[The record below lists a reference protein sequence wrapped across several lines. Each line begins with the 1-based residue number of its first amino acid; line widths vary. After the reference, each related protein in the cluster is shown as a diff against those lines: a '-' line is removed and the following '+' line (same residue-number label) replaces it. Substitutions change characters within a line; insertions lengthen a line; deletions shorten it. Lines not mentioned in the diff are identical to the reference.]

1 MSTPPAPQ
9 PSETETS
16 SSLTVRQQAKLLLEI
31 LPKVPLIV
39 QTALLHILHL
49 SESAKHLD
57 LRGELIVAVLR
68 SFLQTNKPR
77 TISSTQRLV
86 NRDPGV
92 KGRIWVANY
101 AAPVPPE
108 TGVRDALTAAIEA
121 LQHHSTASSAKAP
134 LRLPKIVAVEAE
146 WTGYR
151 AAAAKD
157 ATLPVMSE
165 RERYD
170 EMQKEVQ
177 TPLTVLY
184 FHGGA
189 YYVGDPCAY
198 RAVTKKLAKLTGG
211 RCYSVRYRLA
221 PQDPFPAAL
230 LDALTSYLTLLYP
243 PPDAYHEAVEAQNIV
258 FSGDSAGGNLSLALL
273 QTLLEPRRQKRTIAW
288 FGEEREVPL
297 PAGVAACSPWMD
309 LTQSSPSWEANGAFD
324 YLPTPRRH
332 RAISIP
338 PCEAWP
344 ASPPRTS
351 MYADDALLA
360 HPLATL
366 LMARDWTGAPP
377 VYVCTGWELLADEDK
392 YIAKHLRSQGVP
404 VVFEE
409 YEGMPHCF
417 VLLMPGM
424 PNAQRCF
431 EGWTGF
437 MKAVVGTF
445 GGIESRAVS
454 VKAKTLEETEL
465 SFESLSEVTEEAM
478 RSRVLKSI
486 ADNVPAPPEASAKLI
501 ASSVRAFFDRK
512 EPYRIFHGST
522 NSTRPFRRDRF
533 VDISALNNVLEV
545 NEARRIAL
553 VEPNV
558 PMDRLVENTLR
569 HGLIPPVVM
578 EFPGI
583 TAGGGYAGTAG
594 ESSSFKHG
602 FFDDTINEVE
612 MVLANGDV
620 VKASP
625 TERADLFRG
634 AAGAVGTLG
643 ITTLIELQLIEAK
656 KYVKTTYHRTRTV
669 AEAVELTFSGAWD
682 PWYYLHVEERTK
694 AAGTTD
700 VSAPAVDFIPLA
712 EYLFRYDRGGF
723 WVGAAAFDYFRPV
736 PFNRFFRWFLDD
748 FLHTR
753 MLYRALHGS
762 GESARFMVQD
772 LALPYEN
779 AEKFID
785 YTTEH
790 TGIWPLW
797 LCPLQ
802 QTPAPTFHPHT
813 DRPAPAAASAAPAA
827 PGAASPRPKGRPMLN
842 IGLWG
847 FGAKEPAAFVAQN
860 RALEDKLHALGGMKW
875 LYAHLYQ
882 SRDDFWR
889 TYDAAWYDALR
900 AKYGADTLPTVY
912 DKVKVDVNARA
923 EELKQ
928 WRQRLKATWPL
939 AGLWGIW
946 KSIQSKDYKLHRNA
960 EWKFNKERDA

>member
-9 PSETETS
+9 PPSETETS
-16 SSLTVRQQAKLLLEI
+16 STLTVRQQAKLLLAI

-49 SESAKHLD
+49 SASAKHLD
-57 LRGELIVAVLR
+57 LHGELIVAVLR

-77 TISSTQRLV
+77 TVSSTQRLV

-121 LQHHSTASSAKAP
+121 LQDHSTASSAKAP
-134 LRLPKIVAVEAE
+134 LRLPRIVAVEAE

-151 AAAAKD
+151 AAAAQD
-157 ATLPVMSE
+157 ATLPAMSE

-221 PQDPFPAAL
+221 PQNPFPAAV
-230 LDALTSYLTLLYP
+230 LDALASYLALLYP

-273 QTLLEPRRQKRTIAW
+273 QTLLELQRQRRTIAW

-309 LTQSSPSWEANGAFD
+309 ITQSSPSWEANGAFD
-324 YLPTPRRH
+324 YLPTPTRH

-417 VLLMPGM
+417 VLLMPGT

-431 EGWTGF
+431 EGWAGF

-454 VKAKTLEETEL
+454 IKAKTLEETEL

-486 ADNVPAPPEASAKLI
+486 ADNVPAPPEASAKL
-501 ASSVRAFFDRK
+501 
-512 EPYRIFHGST
+512 
-522 NSTRPFRRDRF
+522 
-533 VDISALNNVLEV
+533 
-545 NEARRIAL
+545 
-553 VEPNV
+553 
-558 PMDRLVENTLR
+558 
-569 HGLIPPVVM
+569 
-578 EFPGI
+578 
-583 TAGGGYAGTAG
+583 
-594 ESSSFKHG
+594 
-602 FFDDTINEVE
+602 
-612 MVLANGDV
+612 
-620 VKASP
+620 
-625 TERADLFRG
+625 
-634 AAGAVGTLG
+634 
-643 ITTLIELQLIEAK
+643 
-656 KYVKTTYHRTRTV
+656 
-669 AEAVELTFSGAWD
+669 
-682 PWYYLHVEERTK
+682 
-694 AAGTTD
+694 
-700 VSAPAVDFIPLA
+700 
-712 EYLFRYDRGGF
+712 
-723 WVGAAAFDYFRPV
+723 
-736 PFNRFFRWFLDD
+736 
-748 FLHTR
+748 
-753 MLYRALHGS
+753 
-762 GESARFMVQD
+762 
-772 LALPYEN
+772 
-779 AEKFID
+779 
-785 YTTEH
+785 
-790 TGIWPLW
+790 
-797 LCPLQ
+797 
-802 QTPAPTFHPHT
+802 
-813 DRPAPAAASAAPAA
+813 
-827 PGAASPRPKGRPMLN
+827 
-842 IGLWG
+842 
-847 FGAKEPAAFVAQN
+847 
-860 RALEDKLHALGGMKW
+860 
-875 LYAHLYQ
+875 
-882 SRDDFWR
+882 
-889 TYDAAWYDALR
+889 
-900 AKYGADTLPTVY
+900 
-912 DKVKVDVNARA
+912 
-923 EELKQ
+923 
-928 WRQRLKATWPL
+928 
-939 AGLWGIW
+939 
-946 KSIQSKDYKLHRNA
+946 
-960 EWKFNKERDA
+960 

>member
-1 MSTPPAPQ
+1 M
-9 PSETETS
+9 
-16 SSLTVRQQAKLLLEI
+16 
-31 LPKVPLIV
+31 
-39 QTALLHILHL
+39 
-49 SESAKHLD
+49 
-57 LRGELIVAVLR
+57 
-68 SFLQTNKPR
+68 
-77 TISSTQRLV
+77 
-86 NRDPGV
+86 
-92 KGRIWVANY
+92 
-101 AAPVPPE
+101 
-108 TGVRDALTAAIEA
+108 
-121 LQHHSTASSAKAP
+121 
-134 LRLPKIVAVEAE
+134 
-146 WTGYR
+146 
-151 AAAAKD
+151 
-157 ATLPVMSE
+157 E
-165 RERYD
+165 RHK
-170 EMQKEVQ
+170 Q
-177 TPLTVLY
+177 
-184 FHGGA
+184 
-189 YYVGDPCAY
+189 
-198 RAVTKKLAKLTGG
+198 AVT
-211 RCYSVRYRLA
+211 R
-221 PQDPFPAAL
+221 
-230 LDALTSYLTLLYP
+230 
-243 PPDAYHEAVEAQNIV
+243 
-258 FSGDSAGGNLSLALL
+258 
-273 QTLLEPRRQKRTIAW
+273 
-288 FGEEREVPL
+288 
-297 PAGVAACSPWMD
+297 
-309 LTQSSPSWEANGAFD
+309 
-324 YLPTPRRH
+324 
-332 RAISIP
+332 
-338 PCEAWP
+338 
-344 ASPPRTS
+344 
-351 MYADDALLA
+351 
-360 HPLATL
+360 
-366 LMARDWTGAPP
+366 
-377 VYVCTGWELLADEDK
+377 
-392 YIAKHLRSQGVP
+392 
-404 VVFEE
+404 
-409 YEGMPHCF
+409 
-417 VLLMPGM
+417 
-424 PNAQRCF
+424 
-431 EGWTGF
+431 
-437 MKAVVGTF
+437 
-445 GGIESRAVS
+445 
-454 VKAKTLEETEL
+454 
-465 SFESLSEVTEEAM
+465 
-478 RSRVLKSI
+478 
-486 ADNVPAPPEASAKLI
+486 I

-545 NEARRIAL
+545 NKARRIAL

-578 EFPGI
+578 ESPGI

-669 AEAVELTFSGAWD
+669 AEAVELVKAETLNPENDYVDGVVFSKSHGVVVTGTLTDDKPAETKPQTFSGAWD

-700 VSAPAVDFIPLA
+700 VSVPAVDFIPLA

-813 DRPAPAAASAAPAA
+813 DRPAPAAASASTSASAAAPPAA
-827 PGAASPRPKGRPMLN
+827 PGAAPPQPKGRPMLN

>member
-1 MSTPPAPQ
+1 M
-9 PSETETS
+9 
-16 SSLTVRQQAKLLLEI
+16 
-31 LPKVPLIV
+31 
-39 QTALLHILHL
+39 
-49 SESAKHLD
+49 
-57 LRGELIVAVLR
+57 
-68 SFLQTNKPR
+68 
-77 TISSTQRLV
+77 
-86 NRDPGV
+86 
-92 KGRIWVANY
+92 
-101 AAPVPPE
+101 
-108 TGVRDALTAAIEA
+108 
-121 LQHHSTASSAKAP
+121 
-134 LRLPKIVAVEAE
+134 
-146 WTGYR
+146 
-151 AAAAKD
+151 
-157 ATLPVMSE
+157 E
-165 RERYD
+165 RHK
-170 EMQKEVQ
+170 Q
-177 TPLTVLY
+177 
-184 FHGGA
+184 
-189 YYVGDPCAY
+189 
-198 RAVTKKLAKLTGG
+198 AVT
-211 RCYSVRYRLA
+211 R
-221 PQDPFPAAL
+221 
-230 LDALTSYLTLLYP
+230 
-243 PPDAYHEAVEAQNIV
+243 
-258 FSGDSAGGNLSLALL
+258 
-273 QTLLEPRRQKRTIAW
+273 
-288 FGEEREVPL
+288 
-297 PAGVAACSPWMD
+297 
-309 LTQSSPSWEANGAFD
+309 
-324 YLPTPRRH
+324 
-332 RAISIP
+332 
-338 PCEAWP
+338 
-344 ASPPRTS
+344 
-351 MYADDALLA
+351 
-360 HPLATL
+360 
-366 LMARDWTGAPP
+366 
-377 VYVCTGWELLADEDK
+377 
-392 YIAKHLRSQGVP
+392 
-404 VVFEE
+404 
-409 YEGMPHCF
+409 
-417 VLLMPGM
+417 
-424 PNAQRCF
+424 
-431 EGWTGF
+431 
-437 MKAVVGTF
+437 
-445 GGIESRAVS
+445 
-454 VKAKTLEETEL
+454 
-465 SFESLSEVTEEAM
+465 
-478 RSRVLKSI
+478 
-486 ADNVPAPPEASAKLI
+486 I

-545 NEARRIAL
+545 NKARRIAL
-553 VEPNV
+553 VEPNF

-669 AEAVELTFSGAWD
+669 AEAVELVKAETLNPENDYVDGIVFSKSHGVVVTGTLTDDKPAETKPQTFSGAWD

-694 AAGTTD
+694 AAGTAD
-700 VSAPAVDFIPLA
+700 VSVPAVDFIPLA

-813 DRPAPAAASAAPAA
+813 DRPAPAAASASTSASAAAPPAA
-827 PGAASPRPKGRPMLN
+827 PGAAPPQPKGRPMLN

-882 SRDDFWR
+882 SQDDFWR